1 MGLILA
7 ETKPCIAK
15 YISTI
20 AVIDYYCQHYYLVDS
35 LKTGRKARIR
45 GRIACP
51 TKPIT
56 LILLV
61 LPSLVRSTQAQ
72 DYFYLSSSEK
82 RELNK
87 NAITENN
94 CQRKT

>member
-1 MGLILA
+1 MGLVFA
-7 ETKPCIAK
+7 ETKSCIAK
-15 YISTI
+15 CLSTI
-20 AVIDYYCQHYYLVDS
+20 AVIDYYCQHYYLVDT

-61 LPSLVRSTQAQ
+61 LPLVVRSTQAQ

>member
-1 MGLILA
+1 MDLVLA

-15 YISTI
+15 YTSII
-20 AVIDYYCQHYYLVDS
+20 AVIDYYCQYYYLVDS

-61 LPSLVRSTQAQ
+61 LPLLVSSTQAQ